1 MNILISL
8 LFAALFAQDGTTAA
22 PQLTPQQTKQLQQAQ
37 QQQQQQVIAGP
48 ITLAAST
55 KKRILEVRV
64 AGVTTKRYEIA
75 VGTKAHPTPN
85 GTFAIRHIVWNPAWV
100 PPDTKWAK
108 GKQATPP
115 GHPKNPMKVVKIF
128 FQEPDYYI
136 HGTGDEDTLGSAA
149 SHGCI
154 RMSQKDAFELAR
166 YLMDHGGA
174 EKADD
179 WYAGVFSRGVSA
191 DIHLPKGAQLVI
203 GP

>member
-8 LFAALFAQDGTTAA
+8 AVAILFAQEGTTAA
-22 PQLTPQQTKQLQQAQ
+22 PQLTPQQKTELKQAQ
-37 QQQQQQVIAGP
+37 QPQQVIAGP

-64 AGVTTKRYEIA
+64 AGVTTKRYDIA

-85 GTFAIRHIVWNPAWV
+85 GSFVIRHIVWNPAWH
-100 PPDTKWAK
+100 PPDAQWAK

-136 HGTGDEDTLGSAA
+136 HGTGDEETLGSAT

-154 RMSQKDAFELAR
+154 RLSQADAFALGR
-166 YLMDHGGA
+166 YLMDRAGA
-174 EKADD
+174 PKSDE
-179 WYAGVFSRGVSA
+179 WYAGVFNRGVSA
-191 DIHLPKGAQLVI
+191 DIHLPKGVPIVI

>member
-8 LFAALFAQDGTTAA
+8 AVAILFAQEGTTAA
-22 PQLTPQQTKQLQQAQ
+22 PQLTPQQKTELKQAQ
-37 QQQQQQVIAGP
+37 QPQQVIAGP

-64 AGVTTKRYEIA
+64 AGVTTKRYDIA

-85 GTFAIRHIVWNPAWV
+85 GSFVIRHIVWNPAWH
-100 PPDTKWAK
+100 PPDAQWAK

-128 FQEPDYYI
+128 FQELDYYI
-136 HGTGDEDTLGSAA
+136 HGTGDEETLGSAA

-154 RMSQKDAFELAR
+154 RLSQADAFALGR
-166 YLMDHGGA
+166 YLMDRAGA
-174 EKADD
+174 PKSDE
-179 WYAGVFSRGVSA
+179 WYAGVFNRGVSA
-191 DIHLPKGAQLVI
+191 DIHLPKGVPIVI

>member
-8 LFAALFAQDGTTAA
+8 AVAILFAQEGTTAA
-22 PQLTPQQTKQLQQAQ
+22 PQLTPQQKTELKLAQ
-37 QQQQQQVIAGP
+37 QPQQVIAGP

-64 AGVTTKRYEIA
+64 AGVTTKRYDIA

-85 GTFAIRHIVWNPAWV
+85 GSFVIRHIVWNPAWH
-100 PPDTKWAK
+100 PPDAQWAK

-154 RMSQKDAFELAR
+154 RLSQADAFALGR
-166 YLMDHGGA
+166 YLMDRAGA
-174 EKADD
+174 PKSDE
-179 WYAGVFSRGVSA
+179 WYAGVFNRGVSA
-191 DIHLPKGAQLVI
+191 DIHLPKGVPIVI

>member
-1 MNILISL
+1 MNILLSFVI
-8 LFAALFAQDGTTAA
+8 AALVQDGTTAA
-22 PQLTPQQTKQLQQAQ
+22 PQLTPQQKQQVQQAQ
-37 QQQQQQVIAGP
+37 PQVIAGP

-55 KKRILEVRV
+55 KKKILEVRV
-64 AGVTTKRYEIA
+64 AGVTTKRYAIA

-85 GTFAIRHIVWNPAWV
+85 GTFVIRHIVWNPAWV
-100 PPDTKWAK
+100 PPEAAWAK

-154 RMSQKDAFELAR
+154 RMSQIDAFNLGR

-174 EKADD
+174 PKDAD
-179 WYAGVFSRGVSA
+179 WYAGVFNKGVSA
-191 DIHLPKGAQLVI
+191 DIHLPKSVGLVI

>member
-8 LFAALFAQDGTTAA
+8 AVAILFAQEGTTAA
-22 PQLTPQQTKQLQQAQ
+22 PQLTPQQKTELKQAQ
-37 QQQQQQVIAGP
+37 QPQQVIAGP

-64 AGVTTKRYEIA
+64 AGVTTKRYDIA

-85 GTFAIRHIVWNPAWV
+85 GSFVIRHIVWNPAWH
-100 PPDTKWAK
+100 PPDAQWAK

-136 HGTGDEDTLGSAA
+136 HGTGDEETLGSAA

-154 RMSQKDAFELAR
+154 RLSQADAFALGR
-166 YLMDHGGA
+166 YLMDRAGA
-174 EKADD
+174 PKSDE
-179 WYAGVFSRGVSA
+179 WYAGVFNRGVSA
-191 DIHLPKGAQLVI
+191 DIHLPKGVPIVI

>member
-8 LFAALFAQDGTTAA
+8 AVAILFAQEGTTAA
-22 PQLTPQQTKQLQQAQ
+22 PQLTPQQKTELKQAQ
-37 QQQQQQVIAGP
+37 QPQQVIAGP

-64 AGVTTKRYEIA
+64 AGVTTKRYDIA

-85 GTFAIRHIVWNPAWV
+85 GSFVIRHIVWNPAWH
-100 PPDTKWAK
+100 PPDAQWAK

-154 RMSQKDAFELAR
+154 RLSQADAFALGR
-166 YLMDHGGA
+166 YLMDRAGA
-174 EKADD
+174 PKSDE
-179 WYAGVFSRGVSA
+179 WYAGVFNRGVSA
-191 DIHLPKGAQLVI
+191 DIHLPKGVPIVI

>member
-1 MNILISL
+1 MNLLFSL

-22 PQLTPQQTKQLQQAQ
+22 PQLTPQQQKQIQQGQ
-37 QQQQQQVIAGP
+37 QQGQQVIAGP
-48 ITLAAST
+48 ITIAAST
-55 KKRILEVRV
+55 RKKILEVRV
-64 AGVTTKRYEIA
+64 GGVTTKRYDIA
-75 VGTKAHPTPN
+75 VGTKAHPTPT
-85 GTFAIRHIVWNPAWV
+85 GTFVIRHIVWNPAWV
-100 PPDTKWAK
+100 PPDAAWAK
-108 GKQATPP
+108 GKKATPP

-154 RMSQKDAFELAR
+154 RMSQADAFALGR
-166 YLMDHGGA
+166 YLMDHAGA
-174 EKADD
+174 EKNDE

-191 DIHLPKGAQLVI
+191 DIHLPKGVGLVI

>member
-8 LFAALFAQDGTTAA
+8 AVAILFAQEGTTAA
-22 PQLTPQQTKQLQQAQ
+22 PQLTPQQKTELKQAQ
-37 QQQQQQVIAGP
+37 QPQQVIAGP

-64 AGVTTKRYEIA
+64 AGVTTKRYDIA

-85 GTFAIRHIVWNPAWV
+85 GSFVIRHIVWNPAWH
-100 PPDTKWAK
+100 PPDAQWAK

-154 RMSQKDAFELAR
+154 RLSQANAFALGR
-166 YLMDHGGA
+166 YLMDRAGA
-174 EKADD
+174 PKSDE
-179 WYAGVFSRGVSA
+179 WYAGVFNRGVSA
-191 DIHLPKGAQLVI
+191 DIHLPKGVPIVI